1 MLAAIAA
8 LALAQ
13 AVSGATPQAPAVV
26 PLPDNKPCAY
36 PEAARKASVTG
47 AVAYVAR
54 ITPKGTVDSVEILT
68 VPLPDLGF
76 EDAVRSCVSA
86 WRFEAAPTGEPDLRL
101 SEGRVRFALAPDAE
115 AEVRNLLSELAT
127 AWNGGKKGALEELE
141 AGHPFLGKQL
151 GAIRGADECRLEL
164 EPASGYVRFIAP
176 DLAEARQSFACLAPR
191 ANAKVPARLTLDLMV
206 GKGARGWRFVDVK
219 EPDKVWFSTL
229 RVGRGVPEPRILSRV
244 PAAYPDAAKE
254 ARVQGVVIL
263 DCLVSPE
270 GRVTAVRV
278 VHGIPLL
285 DEAAVNAV
293 RQWAFAPTV
302 VDGKPAP
309 VVVTVQVNFTLP

>member
-8 LALAQ
+8 LSLAQ
-13 AVSGATPQAPAVV
+13 AVSGATPQAQTVV
-26 PLPDNKPCAY
+26 PLSDNKPCAY
-36 PEAARKASVTG
+36 PDAARKASVAG
-47 AVAYVAR
+47 VVAYVAR

-76 EDAVRSCVSA
+76 EEAVRACVAA
-86 WRFEAAPTGEPDLRL
+86 WRFEAAPAGESDLRL
-101 SEGRVRFALAPDAE
+101 SEGRVRFALMPDGE
-115 AEVRNLLSELAT
+115 AAVRNLLSDLASV
-127 AWNGGKKGALEELE
+127 WNAGKKGGLEELE
-141 AGHPFLGKQL
+141 AGHPFLGKQI
-151 GAIRGADECRLEL
+151 GAVQGAGECRMEL

-176 DLAEARQSFACLAPR
+176 DLAEVRQSFACLTPR

-229 RVGRGVPEPRILSRV
+229 RVGRSVPEPRILSRV
-244 PAAYPDAAKE
+244 PATYPEAAKG

-278 VHGIPLL
+278 VRGIPLL
-285 DEAAVNAV
+285 DEAAANAV

-302 VDGKPAP
+302 VDGKPVP